1 MNDTELGQKIL
12 TAIKQVCAEQK
23 EEVKYLPFVLK
34 AKRQRKKICT
44 EWN

>member
-23 EEVKYLPFVLK
+23 EEVKMYHFFERPRGKENRSV
-34 AKRQRKKICT
+34 
-44 EWN
+44 